1 MSEWVDGGV
10 SNQEKP
16 RAPGVWDTAPDHT
29 HSSSSPA
36 TKSLKGD
43 SPAGPVP
50 KNVPCGAGDVGSTR
64 GQGTNTPQALEQLSP
79 RAASTETYTSQ
90 RARMPRG
97 KIPHYTA
104 EIPRP
109 QLRPDAVK

>member
-1 MSEWVDGGV
+1 MGGWGV

-29 HSSSSPA
+29 GSSSSPA
-36 TKSLKGD
+36 TENLKGD

-50 KNVPCGAGDVGSTR
+50 KNVPCRAGDVSSIP

-90 RARMPRG
+90 RARMPHG

-104 EIPRP
+104 EIPWP
-109 QLRPDAVK
+109 QLRLDAVK

>member
-1 MSEWVDGGV
+1 MDGGV

-29 HSSSSPA
+29 RSSSSPA
-36 TKSLKGD
+36 TESLKED
-43 SPAGPVP
+43 SSAGPVP
-50 KNVPCGAGDVGSTR
+50 KNMPCRAGDVGSIS

-97 KIPHYTA
+97 KIPHHTA
-104 EIPRP
+104 EIPRT
-109 QLRPDAVK
+109 QLRLDAVK